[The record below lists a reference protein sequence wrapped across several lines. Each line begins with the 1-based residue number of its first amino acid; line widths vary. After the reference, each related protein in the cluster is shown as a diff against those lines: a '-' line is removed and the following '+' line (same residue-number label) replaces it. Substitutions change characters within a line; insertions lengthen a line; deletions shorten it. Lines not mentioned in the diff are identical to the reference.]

1 MSGDL
6 DGPRPEQI
14 QARVRRFA
22 VLRAAQ
28 RALRDVAP
36 PGELDS
42 SLALGRR
49 LLTRL
54 RGLSGEGQAADVL
67 DAQDALRGVD
77 ELLVRLA
84 ERIRDVL
91 KETPTRAL
99 CNSLAPIADSEPGTI
114 RALGAVV
121 LETDLDSDATLSL
134 VEFLVTALACEGPA
148 GERVVARSP
157 LEAMPEL
164 ADVDAAHA
172 HESHPEIDEAQ
183 QILGRA
189 IGRIETADVGAT
201 RDRIRDYKRRLGLRI
216 LHPDVMAVAVA
227 YNNAMGNRL
236 ARLVEEH
243 RSLDAFAETLLGR
256 EGGDAEL
263 HRLAASAKVVL
274 PLGRTAAARSR
285 LFWHSLATVSLS
297 VGLLVLALF
306 LWPRS
311 EVERLPTHSALDISP
326 HLTAGVVSP
335 DDGVQRFV
343 GTVGDSWRGLDG
355 PERQRE
361 VARIAA
367 RLSARGVES
376 VTLVDAN
383 RRIQARHEGEALLFL
398 RDPGGAAP

>member
-1 MSGDL
+1 MSDL
-6 DGPRPEQI
+6 QAPGPAEI

-49 LLTRL
+49 LLSRL
-54 RGLSGEGQAADVL
+54 RGLSGEGQAADIL
-67 DAQDALRGVD
+67 DAEEALRGVD
-77 ELLVRLA
+77 DLLTRLA

-121 LETDLDSDATLSL
+121 LETDLDSDTTLSL
-134 VEFLVTALACEGPA
+134 VEFLVTALACTGAA
-148 GERVVARSP
+148 GERKVVRTP
-157 LEAMPEL
+157 LDAMPEL
-164 ADVDAAHA
+164 ADVDAPQA
-172 HESHPEIDEAQ
+172 HEADPEIDEAE

-189 IGRIETADVGAT
+189 IRRIDTADVGAT

-216 LHPDVMAVAVA
+216 LHPTVMAAAVA

-236 ARLVEEH
+236 ARLIEEH
-243 RSLDAFAETLLGR
+243 RSLDAFAETLLGPDD
-256 EGGDAEL
+256 GDAEL
-263 HRLAASAKVVL
+263 HQIAASGHVVL
-274 PLGRTAAARSR
+274 PTGAAAATKSR
-285 LFWHSLATVSLS
+285 LFWHSLATVGLS

-311 EVERLPTHSALDISP
+311 DIERLPTNSAVDISQ
-326 HLTAGVVSP
+326 HLAAGYVSP
-335 DDGVQRFV
+335 DDGAQRFV
-343 GTVGDSWRGLDG
+343 GTVGASWQALDG
-355 PERQRE
+355 PERQRV

-367 RLSARGVES
+367 RLAARGVES
-376 VTLVDAN
+376 VTLVDGD
-383 RRIQARHEGEALLFL
+383 RQLQARHEGETLLWL
-398 RDPGGAAP
+398 RDPAVPSQ